1 MELST
6 GEQNLLTKKHLMI
19 WQLLRDDESWRNC
32 RPNAW
37 LRSRIY
43 MDPHSNYLAPLKDVA
58 WDDAAVIIL
67 VANYIY
73 FITLPWRKLTLPV
86 WPLSRSRFGPQFA
99 IRLSLIW
106 VRFKCTAVLR
116 KARDK
121 HRISTGS
128 FPPSSFATA
137 ASYGDLA
144 TFLLTFYRQRYL
156 RSSAATVTRLHQ
168 TTRGPR
174 TRPLHC
180 IE

>member
-1 MELST
+1 MIKESYLHGSALKLS
-6 GEQNLLTKKHLMI
+6 GSVEGCCLG
-19 WQLLRDDESWRNC
+19 WRWGNNSG
-32 RPNAW
+32 RK
-37 LRSRIY
+37 L
-43 MDPHSNYLAPLKDVA
+43 
-58 WDDAAVIIL
+58 
-67 VANYIY
+67 
-73 FITLPWRKLTLPV
+73 TLPWRKLTLPV

-168 TTRGPR
+168 NDQRAANETIA
-174 TRPLHC
+174 LHRVRK
-180 IE
+180 